1 MYACA
6 HLHVCVFVHVATFV
20 FIGVIQIFISFW
32 KDCSE
37 DIITHWK
44 EVLEKNSIQVVIGH
58 NRNPCPVG
66 GMWLLQFVNDSI
78 CLLMIPFIL
87 AGSADFLTH
96 EFVFL
101 LRNHLLH
108 LNPNLLALAPF

>member
-1 MYACA
+1 MTCLSPMYVCMCTFACMC
-6 HLHVCVFVHVATFV
+6 VCAFVHVATFV

-66 GMWLLQFVNDSI
+66 GVAFAV
-78 CLLMIPFIL
+78 C
-87 AGSADFLTH
+87 
-96 EFVFL
+96 
-101 LRNHLLH
+101 
-108 LNPNLLALAPF
+108 